1 MFCVEEWVVVPL
13 MGSEVVWCTLRWPV
27 VWFWPLR
34 VLLLVE
40 EKVKEEELVK
50 LEEDIVGFG
59 CGCCGGF
66 GGELGCVALEFQVDS
81 DLCGGRGSWL
91 CFLCALNGLV

>member
-27 VWFWPLR
+27 VWFWPLM

-40 EKVKEEELVK
+40 EKVKEEEEVK
-50 LEEDIVGFG
+50 LLEEEDIVVVVGCFG
-59 CGCCGGF
+59 CGCDVVVGVVWP
-66 GGELGCVALEFQVDS
+66 GCLK
-81 DLCGGRGSWL
+81 
-91 CFLCALNGLV
+91 

>member
-27 VWFWPLR
+27 VWFWPLM

-40 EKVKEEELVK
+40 EKLKEEEEVML
-50 LEEDIVGFG
+50 LEDIVV
-59 CGCCGGF
+59 CCWLLMVVVGVL
-66 GGELGCVALEFQVDS
+66 LGCWVFEV
-81 DLCGGRGSWL
+81 CVVEGMKKGGTL
-91 CFLCALNGLV
+91 LCALEKPV

>member
-27 VWFWPLR
+27 VWFWPLM

-50 LEEDIVGFG
+50 LEEDIVVVLVVVGVRMG
-59 CGCCGGF
+59 CLDVRL
-66 GGELGCVALEFQVDS
+66 LGDKGRVYSAL
-81 DLCGGRGSWL
+81 
-91 CFLCALNGLV
+91 LCALEKPV

>member
-1 MFCVEEWVVVPL
+1 
-13 MGSEVVWCTLRWPV
+13 
-27 VWFWPLR
+27 
-34 VLLLVE
+34 
-40 EKVKEEELVK
+40 VK

>member
-27 VWFWPLR
+27 VWFWPLM

-40 EKVKEEELVK
+40 EKLKEEEEEVK
-50 LEEDIVGFG
+50 LLLEEDIFVVVG
-59 CGCCGGF
+59 CGLSGLF
-66 GGELGCVALEFQVDS
+66 GLCV
-81 DLCGGRGSWL
+81 
-91 CFLCALNGLV
+91 